1 MKKSMQL
8 LLTVTAMLCGSA
20 PAMAQGSAATQPIQ
34 EHERSA
40 LFPSTRIIEQGRSVA
55 ETECAGCH
63 GMDGMGSG
71 EDHPYL
77 AGQRTIYLYRELRAY
92 QNLGRENESMRHVS
106 SILNDDAML
115 AVAIYYASLTPDRE
129 PVAPEAAEQP
139 EPLGDNPFA
148 SIQPELKKCIKC
160 HGETGNSTA
169 SGMPNLTAQ
178 SPEYLTSSMQGYRDG
193 ARDHRLM
200 TKLASELDEQT
211 IKQMAIFYAVQQP
224 QRSATA
230 GDGNAAAGK
239 QKAEQCATCHGAN
252 GNAGSAD
259 VPSLAGQ
266 DARYFVKAMQ
276 AYKDGKRDHEQMI
289 EAAAGLGDTEF
300 KDLAAHY
307 AQQEPV
313 QRDTRVPFST
323 AEWVQRCE
331 RCHGIDGNST
341 DPRFP
346 MLAGQNENYLR
357 KAMQAYSKGG
367 RSASVMHAM
376 SEPLSESDIQRI
388 ARHYA
393 AQAPKPVVYVQLPCE
408 QPPAE

>member
-1 MKKSMQL
+1 
-8 LLTVTAMLCGSA
+8 
-20 PAMAQGSAATQPIQ
+20 
-34 EHERSA
+34 
-40 LFPSTRIIEQGRSVA
+40 
-55 ETECAGCH
+55 
-63 GMDGMGSG
+63 
-71 EDHPYL
+71 
-77 AGQRTIYLYRELRAY
+77 
-92 QNLGRENESMRHVS
+92 
-106 SILNDDAML
+106 
-115 AVAIYYASLTPDRE
+115 
-129 PVAPEAAEQP
+129 
-139 EPLGDNPFA
+139 
-148 SIQPELKKCIKC
+148 
-160 HGETGNSTA
+160 
-169 SGMPNLTAQ
+169 
-178 SPEYLTSSMQGYRDG
+178 
-193 ARDHRLM
+193 
-200 TKLASELDEQT
+200 
-211 IKQMAIFYAVQQP
+211 
-224 QRSATA
+224 
-230 GDGNAAAGK
+230 
-239 QKAEQCATCHGAN
+239 
-252 GNAGSAD
+252 
-259 VPSLAGQ
+259 
-266 DARYFVKAMQ
+266 MQ

-313 QRDTRVPFST
+313 QRNTRVPFST

-408 QPPAE
+408 QPPTE